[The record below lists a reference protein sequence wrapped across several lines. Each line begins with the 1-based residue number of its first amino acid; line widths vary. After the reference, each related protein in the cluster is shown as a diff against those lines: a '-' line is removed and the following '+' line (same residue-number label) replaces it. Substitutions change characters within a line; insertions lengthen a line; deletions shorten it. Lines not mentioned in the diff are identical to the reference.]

1 MDAELCSILPFHFV
15 CVSASPIS
23 QTWMD
28 MLREQQEPL
37 EEMKVEEVRM
47 EEK

>member
-1 MDAELCSILPFHFV
+1 MVASFCSILPFHFV
-15 CVSASPIS
+15 CDSASPIS

-37 EEMKVEEVRM
+37 EEMKAEEVRM